1 MSAPPHSP
9 NPGGAGGPDAHDH
22 GHCGNC
28 EAVLTGPYCAQ
39 CGQHAHASARNLAAV
54 VHDAWHDLTHV
65 DGRLWHT
72 LWLLLVRPG
81 RLTEDYFLERRARY
95 LPPFRLYLVLSLVFF
110 SLGLNVNQIKVNAPD
125 KATAG
130 ATGTP
135 AKAPPGA
142 QAPSSAATNTPP
154 EKPSAAARQQPA
166 GDESA
171 AKSDDSDGDGEGLKF
186 ECETVRSSLSP
197 WLEKQ
202 IRDACVR
209 HRADNGATFLRTL
222 LHNIPKMMFVFLPL
236 MAAVM
241 LLLYWRPRRY
251 YVEHL
256 VFLLH
261 NHSALYLWFTLL
273 RVLGLV
279 EGLWRPLGGLTAFA
293 GIATAIYVIWYP
305 YRAMRRY
312 YGQGRWLTILKYTLI
327 AWAYL
332 FCLILTLTGAGIV
345 TALED

>member
-1 MSAPPHSP
+1 MATIK
-9 NPGGAGGPDAHDH
+9 NDFLAR
-22 GHCGNC
+22 
-28 EAVLTGPYCAQ
+28 VKQ
-39 CGQHAHASARNLAAV
+39 CNLAAV

-110 SLGLNVNQIKVNAPD
+110 SLGLNVNQIKVNPRD
-125 KATAG
+125 KATAAAADKP
-130 ATGTP
+130 ATAAP
-135 AKAPPGA
+135 AAPASPGPA
-142 QAPSSAATNTPP
+142 THEAPA
-154 EKPSAAARQQPA
+154 KPSAAGPA
-166 GDESA
+166 QAEESDPP
-171 AKSDDSDGDGEGLKF
+171 AKSDEDDGDGFKF
-186 ECETVRSSLSP
+186 ECETIRSSFSP

-202 IRDACVR
+202 IREACVR

-222 LHNIPKMMFVFLPL
+222 LHNVPKMMFVFLPL
-236 MAAVM
+236 MAAIM

-273 RVLGLV
+273 RVLGFA

-312 YGQGRWLTILKYTLI
+312 YRQGRWLTILKYTLI

-332 FCLILTLTGAGIV
+332 VCLLLTLTGAGIV